1 MERVELSRDRD
12 AVQVPSGD
20 VVRLKKG
27 TEVTISQSLGGTF
40 TVQVPAYGGLFRIAG
55 KDAEALGKDPADSP
69 AAQSASGD
77 LESMVWEQL
86 KTCYDPEI
94 PVNIVDLGLVY
105 GMTVTP
111 QAEGGSVVDVKMTL
125 TAQGCGMGA
134 SIAFDAKQ
142 KLFGIAGR
150 GRSQRRP
157 GLGPALESAN
167 DLARRPRAPGVGL
180 RIPALKNKVPLGTLR
195 QVTAGL

>member
-1 MERVELSRDRD
+1 MERVELSRDCD

-20 VVRLKKG
+20 TVRLKAG

-40 TVQVPAYGGLFRIAG
+40 TVQAPVYGGMFRIAG
-55 KDAEALGKDPADSP
+55 KDADALGKDPDAAV
-69 AAQSASGD
+69 AAQSAGGGD
-77 LESMVWEQL
+77 LESMVWDQL

-105 GMTVTP
+105 GMTVTTQP
-111 QAEGGSVVDVKMTL
+111 EGGSVVDVKMTL

-142 KLFGIAGR
+142 KIM
-150 GRSQRRP
+150 
-157 GLGPALESAN
+157 GL
-167 DLARRPRAPGVGL
+167 PGVSEANVDLVWDPPWNPQMISPEGRERLGL
-180 RIPALKNKVPLGTLR
+180 D
-195 QVTAGL
+195 

>member
-1 MERVELSRDRD
+1 MERVELNRDCD

-20 VVRLKKG
+20 PVRLKQG
-27 TEVTISQSLGGTF
+27 TEVIISQSLGGTF

-55 KDAEALGKDPADSP
+55 KDADALGKDPAESG
-69 AAQSASGD
+69 AAQASGGD
-77 LESMVWEQL
+77 LESLVWDQL

-111 QAEGGSVVDVKMTL
+111 RPEGGSVVDVKMTL

-142 KLFGIAGR
+142 KIE
-150 GRSQRRP
+150 
-157 GLGPALESAN
+157 GL
-167 DLARRPRAPGVGL
+167 PGVAEANVDLVWDPPWNPQMISPEGRERLGL
-180 RIPALKNKVPLGTLR
+180 D
-195 QVTAGL
+195 